1 MILRDL
7 NIVFN
12 DDATVRAVRGQYVDV
27 DARGKDSPVGTKRLT
42 EAELSTALNQAA
54 LVASVDALTAERDAL
69 LAQVDAHDAEKAA
82 LQAQIDA
89 LKPPTDINGI
99 PQEVSMYQARAALIG
114 AGLYEQ
120 VNAAVAASTDEIV
133 KVAWEYATVVRRSSP
148 FIAAMS
154 GALGLDDATIDQLFV
169 SAAQIV

>member
-27 DARGKDSPVGTKRLT
+27 DASGKESPVGTKRLT
-42 EAELSTALNQAA
+42 EADLSTALNQAA
-54 LVASVDALTAERDAL
+54 LIASIDAAIVERDAL
-69 LAQVDAHDAEKAA
+69 QAQVDAHASEKAA
-82 LQAQIDA
+82 LQARIDA
-89 LKPPTDINGI
+89 LKPPTNVNGV

-114 AGLYEQ
+114 AGLYDQ
-120 VNAAVAASTDEIV
+120 VNAAVSASADEIV
-133 KVAWEYATVVRRSSP
+133 QVAWEYATVVRRSSP
-148 FIAAMS
+148 FITAMS

-169 SAAQIV
+169 TASQIN